1 MKKEPEDK
9 GEQCNGK
16 GCGCSASYI
25 CLGLAVILVVMF
37 VATTVK

>member
-16 GCGCSASYI
+16 AVDVLQATYTWDWQSYS
-25 CLGLAVILVVMF
+25 L
-37 VATTVK
+37 